1 VQATEPNRYVHGYS
15 NREGRRLQDEA
26 QTLAELLHHDTLY
39 PPGSTVLEAGCGVG
53 AQTVI
58 LARNNPHCRITSVD
72 INPQSVAAARASVSR
87 AGVTNVQFQTADLF
101 CLPFPPAT
109 FDHAF
114 VCFVLE
120 HLCQPA
126 RALKHLRPML
136 KPGGTLTVIEGDH
149 GSTFF
154 HPHSAEAW
162 RVILGFKWEWG
173 RMGASIK
180 GWCQ

>member
-1 VQATEPNRYVHGYS
+1 MNPDVPSYRFLAATVFAVLVTQSPAAIPSRQ
-15 NREGRRLQDEA
+15 RQRP
-26 QTLAELLHHDTLY
+26 AE
-39 PPGSTVLEAGCGVG
+39 
-53 AQTVI
+53 
-58 LARNNPHCRITSVD
+58 
-72 INPQSVAAARASVSR
+72 RALS
-87 AGVTNVQFQTADLF
+87 
-101 CLPFPPAT
+101 
-109 FDHAF
+109 
-114 VCFVLE
+114 
-120 HLCQPA
+120 QPA

-173 RMGASIK
+173 RTESSIK